1 MKKYKVWASSTE
13 LFTLEIEA
21 ENDEVAWRI
30 ALDADGSDF
39 EPVLYSGD
47 WQLDQLEEIK

>member
-21 ENDEVAWRI
+21 KNEVAAWEI
-30 ALDADGSDF
+30 AKDADGADF
-39 EPVLYSGD
+39 EPVKYSGD
-47 WQLDQLEEIK
+47 WQLDSLEEIQ